1 MGLIFRVSSSANTGA
16 TYIKN
21 AALEFDEGDGNF
33 AWLAANLSA
42 SVVEISGSVQLS
54 LKEMGYRKYK
64 QSLKNEDFAYWKTFE
79 GYQVGLFFYDF
90 RKHQN
95 QFNIPERIGVQFE
108 CMFTDVDA
116 RIDLSVSKDISLEQ
130 FEIMAK
136 TFIDAMFQYCH

>member
-1 MGLIFRVSSSANTGA
+1 MTIENTNVQLPLNPPLLI
-16 TYIKN
+16 
-21 AALEFDEGDGNF
+21 
-33 AWLAANLSA
+33 A
-42 SVVEISGSVQLS
+42 SVSGCTSWDEWLEKTELS
-54 LKEMGYRKYK
+54 LKELGYRKYK

-108 CMFTDVDA
+108 CMFTDIDA

>member
-1 MGLIFRVSSSANTGA
+1 MTIENTTQQLPLNPPLLI
-16 TYIKN
+16 
-21 AALEFDEGDGNF
+21 
-33 AWLAANLSA
+33 A
-42 SVVEISGSVQLS
+42 SVSDCTSWDEWLEKTELS
-54 LKEMGYRKYK
+54 LKELGYRKYK
-64 QSLKNEDFAYWKTFE
+64 QNLKNEDFAYWKKFK

-95 QFNIPERIGVQFE
+95 KFNIPEIISVHFE

>member
-1 MGLIFRVSSSANTGA
+1 MTIESTNDKLPLNPPLLI
-16 TYIKN
+16 
-21 AALEFDEGDGNF
+21 
-33 AWLAANLSA
+33 A
-42 SVVEISGSVQLS
+42 SVSGCTSWDEWLEKTELS
-54 LKEMGYRKYK
+54 LKEIGYRKYK
-64 QSLKNEDFAYWKTFE
+64 QNLKNEDFAYWKTFE

-108 CMFTDVDA
+108 CMFTHIEA

-136 TFIDAMFQYCH
+136 TFVDAMFQYSH